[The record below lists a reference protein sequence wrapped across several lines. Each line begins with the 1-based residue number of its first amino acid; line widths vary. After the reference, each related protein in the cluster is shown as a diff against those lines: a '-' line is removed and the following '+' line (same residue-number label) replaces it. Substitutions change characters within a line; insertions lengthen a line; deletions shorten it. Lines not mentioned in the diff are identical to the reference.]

1 MAKNERFLAI
11 WSGNG
16 KIFLIENSELRKC
29 FDCCEIEFNH
39 DCLLKNEKLTKF
51 KLFSLLWQNQVDS
64 NDLYL
69 LASFTF
75 LNFPDREVGYH

>member
-16 KIFLIENSELRKC
+16 KIFLIENSELWKC

-39 DCLLKNEKLTKF
+39 DCLLKNKN
-51 KLFSLLWQNQVDS
+51 SQS
-64 NDLYL
+64 SSYL
-69 LASFTF
+69 VFY
-75 LNFPDREVGYH
+75 GKIK